1 MCQMVFT
8 SDQAFF
14 DKIGEKETKK
24 YFDECYK
31 FICNYKNLGEK
42 NIISAVVHLDEGAPH
57 LHLMFVP
64 VVHTKDKDGKEIE
77 KICARDFWKGRDS
90 YRKLQDAY
98 FNHVKS
104 KGFDLERGMFVEDT
118 GRKHYSVEEYKKITN
133 YENTKKILKE
143 MKLEL
148 PEVPDINDISKFSIK
163 RDEKI
168 LEKIIK
174 PQNDLIKEL
183 YKDNL
188 ALNKE
193 LSKQAKVVDEAVKY
207 QKERDKIIA
216 DNKELHNTV
225 QELKHEYQNKNYPSG
240 FMQLDKMN
248 NEFVLNCYSFG
259 DDHFAVR
266 KMKETTID
274 SINLMKNKK
283 LLYLNGNYYITD
295 FNNLTSK
302 EFIVY
307 DILNNSNIMINRN
320 EAEQIPKASY
330 ANTGI
335 SKSANNVSVMV
346 QGYTSMRLATYNNVN
361 DSGIGCAA
369 IVGTNI
375 CMYWANFRGKAS
387 LAPTMMSTY
396 TDLYKKMNIRSS
408 TSGGTTCTEA
418 YNGLKSY
425 VNGKGYAIPYSGTAS

>member
-1 MCQMVFT
+1 MSYAIVRNEKLTRAEVNGKGTHNDRKAKNHTNKDIDTTKTHLNYYIKKNELTYTKEFDKYLKENNVQGHLRSNSIIMCQMIFT

-14 DKIGEKETKK
+14 DKIGEKETKR

-31 FICNYKNLGEK
+31 FICNYKNLGER

-64 VVHTKDKDGKEIE
+64 VVHTKDKNGKEIE

-104 KGFDLERGMFVEDT
+104 KSFDLERGMFVEDT
-118 GRKHYSVEEYKKITN
+118 NRKYYSVEEYKNITN

-188 ALNKE
+188 ALNIE

-207 QKERDKIIA
+207 QKERDKILA
-216 DNKELHNTV
+216 DNKTLHNQVENIKT
-225 QELKHEYQNKNYPSG
+225 EYKEKEFDLEWDLKKQ
-240 FMQLDKMN
+240 
-248 NEFVLNCYSFG
+248 
-259 DDHFAVR
+259 
-266 KMKETTID
+266 I
-274 SINLMKNKK
+274 KK
-283 LLYLNGNYYITD
+283 LEKENSKLQKIIDKFYEIVNKFIVWICYKFGIGE
-295 FNNLTSK
+295 SK
-302 EFIVY
+302 ELIKNFQEETHTFI
-307 DILNNSNIMINRN
+307 DP
-320 EAEQIPKASY
+320 AKQIKPKE
-330 ANTGI
+330 
-335 SKSANNVSVMV
+335 KE
-346 QGYTSMRLATYNNVN
+346 L
-361 DSGIGCAA
+361 
-369 IVGTNI
+369 
-375 CMYWANFRGKAS
+375 
-387 LAPTMMSTY
+387 
-396 TDLYKKMNIRSS
+396 DL
-408 TSGGTTCTEA
+408 E
-418 YNGLKSY
+418 L
-425 VNGKGYAIPYSGTAS
+425 